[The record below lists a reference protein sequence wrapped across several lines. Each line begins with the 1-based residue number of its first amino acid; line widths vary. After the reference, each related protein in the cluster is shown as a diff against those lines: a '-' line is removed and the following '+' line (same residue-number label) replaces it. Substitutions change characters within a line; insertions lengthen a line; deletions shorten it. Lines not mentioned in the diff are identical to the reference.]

1 MRGVLLVFLLLA
13 GVAARAELSCQ
24 QLGAIAQKT
33 VDLRNQGTSLSRLI
47 ADVERGELK
56 ARLTERELAL
66 VKDVVR
72 LSFDGT
78 LSPVEVVEA
87 CQQGGVIVP
96 AR

>member
-1 MRGVLLVFLLLA
+1 MRVFVAVILLLA
-13 GVAARAELSCQ
+13 CPAARAELTCA

-78 LSPVEVVEA
+78 LSPVEVVEG
-87 CQQGGVIVP
+87 CQQGGVVVP
-96 AR
+96 SR